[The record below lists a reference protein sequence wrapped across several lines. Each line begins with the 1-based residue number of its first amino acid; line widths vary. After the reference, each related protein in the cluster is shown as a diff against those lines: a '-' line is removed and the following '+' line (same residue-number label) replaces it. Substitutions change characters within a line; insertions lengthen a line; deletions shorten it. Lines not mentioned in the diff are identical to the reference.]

1 MRVLVLGASG
11 GVGRWLVRDAAAA
24 GHEVVA
30 LVRAGTP
37 YAAPPGVRLVRG
49 EALDAT
55 TLDEVL
61 SGVGAVLSG
70 VGMRRASW
78 NPWSKATSPLDLN
91 ARLATLLIDGM
102 RRAGVRRLVAV
113 SAAGVGDSAPAMGPL
128 VRGLVSTSTIG
139 AAYRDLEEMERRLL
153 GSGLDVL
160 LPRPT
165 LLTDGPATGRVRIA
179 SRFRGW
185 DRIARADVAAW
196 MVSALAVEDVRAPP
210 WELRTPLITGG

>member
-1 MRVLVLGASG
+1 MRVVVLGASG
-11 GVGRWLVRDAAAA
+11 GVGRLLVRDAAAA
-24 GHEVVA
+24 GHQVVA

-37 YAAPPGVRLVRG
+37 YAAPAGVQLVRG

-61 SGVGAVLSG
+61 AGAGAVLSG
-70 VGMRRASW
+70 VGMKRASW
-78 NPWSKATSPLDLN
+78 NPWSKATSPSDLN

-102 RRAGVRRLVAV
+102 RRAGVGRLVAV
-113 SAAGVGDSAPAMGPL
+113 SAAGVGDSASAMGPL
-128 VRGLVSTSTIG
+128 VRGLVVTSTIG

-165 LLTDGPATGRVRIA
+165 RLTDGSPTGHVRVA
-179 SRFRGW
+179 SRFRAW
-185 DRIARADVAAW
+185 DRISRADVAAW
-196 MVSALAVEDVRAPP
+196 MVGALASDDLRAPP
-210 WELRTPLITGG
+210 WDRRTPLITGG